1 MRFGTFVELFTP
13 AVFSRGHKRSPPHLH
28 AALQICVPEAP
39 VQRSRFNN
47 ILPGFNC
54 WQSNIVK
61 ESPPICRCMSY
72 WKRTICMTI
81 SVLLGKQ
88 LPIGLLKAQSER
100 NHSTQQIWSL
110 RVKAALYT
118 RKYHIYIYIY
128 KSLLEALNFL
138 GFPASFHPPPHQNGV
153 EAHRWKSPPVADHR
167 GQFHK
172 VPGPHHLPIMTWTFT
187 RWAFWGAYE
196 TTLVFAEVLGKTH
209 DSVDLS
215 KWYLAEVNGWLL
227 VEQKTVVLGWLWSTP
242 QLLTQ
247 SGWNPLQK
255 PNVWKVI

>member
-128 KSLLEALNFL
+128 TSINHFWKPSTSLDFL
-138 GFPASFHPPPHQNGV
+138 LPSTPPRTRMELKPTAGKAHQLRITV
-153 EAHRWKSPPVADHR
+153 DSSTKSPGLITFPSWH
-167 GQFHK
+167 G
-172 VPGPHHLPIMTWTFT
+172 HLQGELFGGLM
-187 RWAFWGAYE
+187 
-196 TTLVFAEVLGKTH
+196 
-209 DSVDLS
+209 
-215 KWYLAEVNGWLL
+215 
-227 VEQKTVVLGWLWSTP
+227 
-242 QLLTQ
+242 
-247 SGWNPLQK
+247 K
-255 PNVWKVI
+255 PP